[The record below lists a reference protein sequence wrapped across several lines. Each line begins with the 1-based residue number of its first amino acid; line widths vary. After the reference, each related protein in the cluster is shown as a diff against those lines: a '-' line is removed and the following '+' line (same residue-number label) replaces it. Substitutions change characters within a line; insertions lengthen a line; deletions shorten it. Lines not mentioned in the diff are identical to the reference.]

1 MSSLTTATLTE
12 VSSAMGA
19 SAARDR
25 IRRYTIARTKARMIN
40 TLAARTR
47 GMPVASPK
55 SSAGTA
61 AARRANISTVAAIVH
76 LLPPLRGVL
85 LLAAHQRVLALR
97 NPSKLRPGPV
107 LWTCCGASL
116 AAPALEDLVGFEA
129 PSDDLV
135 LRACLRA
142 AFVTHGPC
150 PKQQISASG
159 PCKLRRRRRRRTR
172 AKKIVAGHVHRNLAR
187 RARRAG
193 PWHCGALSASGHSK
207 QGSPSRR
214 ASSRLYGA

>member
-40 TLAARTR
+40 TVAARTR
-47 GMPVASPK
+47 HMPVGSPK
-55 SSAGTA
+55 SSAGIA

-76 LLPPLRGVL
+76 LLPRFAGFFCSQHTNEFWPFGTC
-85 LLAAHQRVLALR
+85 
-97 NPSKLRPGPV
+97 SKMPV